1 MYSERQILSW
11 VEQENANSAAAV
23 KHSGFSAESYSVVLA
38 KSAPRTVRLADSF
51 PCFSL
56 ASWGFTL
63 DVSWLLL
70 HCFPIWFLQ
79 LSTLPYQF
87 SIPNLPEQR
96 AVFLSF
102 SETSCSVPGKCCGQN
117 PGMITGSHFPFV
129 CLLGSQLHTALGQ
142 HWKQFLLKLPPLH
155 MFPFL
160 LFVYTQWWGWHLDLL
175 LFSNGL

>member
-1 MYSERQILSW
+1 MHSERQIQSW
-11 VEQENANSAAAV
+11 AEQENSNSAAAV

-63 DVSWLLL
+63 CVNWLLL
-70 HCFPIWFLQ
+70 HCFSIWFLL

-96 AVFLSF
+96 ALFLSF

-117 PGMITGSHFPFV
+117 TGMIIGSHFLFV
-129 CLLGSQLHTALGQ
+129 CLLESQLHTALGQ
-142 HWKQFLLKLPPLH
+142 YWKQFL
-155 MFPFL
+155 
-160 LFVYTQWWGWHLDLL
+160 
-175 LFSNGL
+175 